1 MPQLKYFNI
10 GSSTLGYV
18 QSLDRYIEFETED
31 EYVAYVREDEQ
42 DEDRGC

>member
-1 MPQLKYFNI
+1 MSQLKYFNV

-31 EYVAYVREDEQ
+31 EYIAYVREEEQ
-42 DEDRGC
+42 DEN